1 MRNSCLI
8 TVVAAVC
15 IAGSTVH
22 AQPIAISNPTTT
34 VTDSFGSPGGG
45 GSLQFN
51 FGGSPVRLNFA
62 RGSSRTISSTTP
74 SLTVQNGFGGSIFSG
89 QWRPFVTGVTPVVG
103 GFVPGRGPVPY
114 LGRDPVQPNY
124 GYGNSMPRRV
134 NNAVTQAVANG
145 FGQSQSDNGA
155 TTEPAERTPAPN
167 VIFSPSDSTAQRG
180 DLSVR
185 EIRARR
191 QQE

>member
-1 MRNSCLI
+1 MKNFCLI
-8 TVVAAVC
+8 AAVAAVG
-15 IAGSTVH
+15 IAATTAS

-34 VTDSFGSPGGG
+34 VTDSFGTPGGG
-45 GSLQFN
+45 GALQFN
-51 FGGSPVRLNFA
+51 FGGSPVRLNFG

-103 GFVPGRGPVPY
+103 GYQQGLGPVPY
-114 LGRDPVQPNY
+114 LARDPIQPVY
-124 GYGNSMPRRV
+124 GYGTAVPRPV

-145 FGQSQSDNGA
+145 FGQSSSKGVA
-155 TTEPAERTPAPN
+155 PEEPAPSRD
-167 VIFSPSDSTAQRG
+167 VIFSPSDSSAERG

-185 EIRARR
+185 EIRANRSR
-191 QQE
+191 K